1 MVGWVDRNWD
11 GKITFPEF
19 AQMWRKA
26 GNVIEGEEVVQEES
40 GIAKLFAM
48 FK

>member
-1 MVGWVDRNWD
+1 MVGGVDRNWD

-26 GNVIEGEEVVQEES
+26 GNVIEGEEPHAEET
-40 GIAKLFAM
+40 GLAKLFAM